1 MKCIFCDTRGVV
13 LNTVIHNAEMICN
26 ISSYKACVWVVQ
38 GGVVKLPALTN
49 PVRRRMYILLFK
61 FRLFVCACL
70 CPLDDWYFG

>member
-38 GGVVKLPALTN
+38 GGVVKLPALTY
-49 PVRRRMYILLFK
+49 PVRREYISFFLNLGY
-61 FRLFVCACL
+61 LYVLACAL
-70 CPLDDWYFG
+70 

>member
-49 PVRRRMYILLFK
+49 PVRREYISFFIILGYLCV
-61 FRLFVCACL
+61 LACAL
-70 CPLDDWYFG
+70 